1 MATKKTKSTSK
12 PASQKPASKV
22 PAKSKSM
29 AARGAVSKKG
39 VPAKKSAAKAV
50 KKAPAKKPAPA
61 KAVKKPAPA
70 KAAKKAAPAKA
81 AKKPAPAKAV
91 KKAAPTKAVK
101 KPAPAKAAK
110 KAAPAKAAKKAA
122 PAKAAKKSTPAKAVQ
137 KAVPIKTPAKPIA
150 AKPASAKPVSAKV
163 APVKPAPV
171 AAPVKVAPV
180 KAAPVAPAK
189 PLKPFSAKKMGDFAC
204 GDYVVYPTHG
214 VGQIDEIVEQEIAG
228 FVLRLFVVRFEKEK
242 MTLRVPI
249 NKAEEAGLRKLSTRQ
264 QIDVALATLKGR
276 SRVSRAMWS
285 RRAQEYEAKIN
296 SGDPVA
302 IAEVVRD
309 LHRNAGQ
316 PDQSYSERQIYER
329 ALERLACEL
338 AAVEKIDSEA
348 ATVKLEQFLV
358 KAA

>member
-12 PASQKPASKV
+12 PARTKPAGKV

-50 KKAPAKKPAPA
+50 KKAPAKKPA
-61 KAVKKPAPA
+61 AV
-70 KAAKKAAPAKA
+70 KKAAPAKA
-81 AKKPAPAKAV
+81 AKKPTPAKAV
-91 KKAAPTKAVK
+91 EKAVPIK
-101 KPAPAKAAK
+101 APAKPVAAK
-110 KAAPAKAAKKAA
+110 AASAKPVPAKAAPAKAA
-122 PAKAAKKSTPAKAVQ
+122 Q
-137 KAVPIKTPAKPIA
+137 
-150 AKPASAKPVSAKV
+150 
-163 APVKPAPV
+163 VKPAP
-171 AAPVKVAPV
+171 ATAPV

-204 GDYVVYPTHG
+204 GDYVVSPTHG

-285 RRAQEYEAKIN
+285 RRAQEYEGKIN

-316 PDQSYSERQIYER
+316 PDQSYSERQIYEK
-329 ALERLACEL
+329 ALERLAREL
-338 AAVEKIDSEA
+338 AAVEKIEPEA